1 MADDNKVEKKT
12 LRDDDIQAEPNG
24 ARRGMLAVLGATVLG
39 ATSKVLGGCIVSN
52 PQPQVVAQPGTTT
65 VVAGGGGVTDGDS
78 GQWADPAGGGRGRPR
93 GVQTGLTDSDSGQWS
108 DPAGGGRG
116 HFGRGGASGLTD
128 SDGGRW
134 ADPVGNGRG
143 TARFSNTG
151 ITDGDSGNWSDP
163 VGGGRGRRY

>member
-65 VVAGGGGVTDGDS
+65 VVVQGGGQAGPTDGDW
-78 GQWADPAGGGRGRPR
+78 WAVGRPRRRRPRRPPR
-93 GVQTGLTDSDSGQWS
+93 GVQTGLTDSDSGNS
-108 DPAGGGRG
+108 LRPHRSVAAGTS
-116 HFGRGGASGLTD
+116 A
-128 SDGGRW
+128 
-134 ADPVGNGRG
+134 AA
-143 TARFSNTG
+143 AR
-151 ITDGDSGNWSDP
+151 
-163 VGGGRGRRY
+163 RA